1 MLDVGCLFSSTG
13 SHFMDP
19 DERSFLRIGNSRTSA
34 LALGGTHAAHPVYLG
49 KVSFRAVNLTPS
61 AEDVAFAYS
70 AAP

>member
-34 LALGGTHAAHPVYLG
+34 LALGGG
-49 KVSFRAVNLTPS
+49 GVSRWSV
-61 AEDVAFAYS
+61 AEHLS
-70 AAP
+70 SCNAAPNILYTSLYVYNKL